1 MPKLAELR
9 NEYNDLILRAHT
21 IFQDIDEQTAA
32 QRPGSGRWSMAEC
45 IAHLNVTGPPYLES
59 IERTL
64 RENPQEASNP
74 SHATRP
80 GVFAAFLTRVLEPPY
95 RMKMKTMTRY
105 EPQHG
110 AGLDET
116 LHTFDTQHR
125 EFIELIDEMVRRGVP
140 RKRIP
145 SPVQPM
151 LRLRADDW
159 LRFLA
164 AHARRHLWQAE
175 QVRKEI

>member
-1 MPKLAELR
+1 MTKLAELR
-9 NEYNDLILRAHT
+9 NEYNDLILRAHVV
-21 IFQDIDEQTAA
+21 FQNVDEHLAA

-45 IAHLNVTGPPYLES
+45 VAHLNVTDPPYLES
-59 IERTL
+59 IAQRLKEDQK
-64 RENPQEASNP
+64 NAP
-74 SHATRP
+74 SPRHATRP
-80 GVFAAFLTRVLEPPY
+80 GVFAALLTRFLEPPY

-125 EFIELIDEMVRRGVP
+125 EFIGLIDEMERHGVP
-140 RKRIP
+140 RARIP

-159 LRFLA
+159 MRFLA

-175 QVRKEI
+175 QVRQEL